1 MPAPTVSLTPLI
13 ERGKSEP
20 GGTYRSW
27 FLWDDRLKIF
37 GSIRRGLTAV
47 VREIDAGTFGNA
59 RLEVR
64 RRPGEDWQG
73 RGFVLDSRKS

>member
-13 ERGKSEP
+13 ERGKSDP

-37 GSIRRGLTAV
+37 RSIRRT
-47 VREIDAGTFGNA
+47 RRDAT
-59 RLEVR
+59 
-64 RRPGEDWQG
+64 D
-73 RGFVLDSRKS
+73 RGWLHEGVFRD